1 MSENMLEKIE
11 IRKIEKEQFDEYKD
25 EIEKIHNEN
34 VYPNNGYLMDED
46 YITNADFIFVA
57 LLNNKVVGYASI
69 NTLVYEPDEGDN
81 LWITIEKNNIQI
93 KQIAISKEFQ
103 GQKIGTIL
111 LNKTKEYAK
120 SKGINNIYLYTL
132 GDNKKAHKFYE
143 RNGFKKSGTWSADEY
158 IGIKDFHSYFFA
170 NNKF

>member
-25 EIEKIHNEN
+25 EIEKIHKEN

-46 YITNADFIFVA
+46 YITNADFIFIV
-57 LLNNKVVGYASI
+57 LLNNKVIGYASI
-69 NTLVYEPDEGDN
+69 NTFDYEPDEGDDI
-81 LWITIEKNNIQI
+81 WIKIEKNNIQI

-103 GQKIGTIL
+103 GLKIGTL
-111 LNKTKEYAK
+111 LLDKAKAYAK

-143 RNGFKKSGTWSADEY
+143 RNGFKKSGTWSAGEY
-158 IGIKDFHSYFFA
+158 MGIKNFQSYFFA
-170 NNKF
+170 YTQI